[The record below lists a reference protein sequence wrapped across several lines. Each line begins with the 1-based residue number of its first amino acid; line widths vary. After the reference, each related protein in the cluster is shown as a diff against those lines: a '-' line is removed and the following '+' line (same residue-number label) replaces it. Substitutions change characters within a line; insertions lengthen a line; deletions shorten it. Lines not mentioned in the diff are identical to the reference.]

1 MLKVDL
7 KVLEGRQA
15 GKTIPVPVKQFLI
28 GREQDCHLRP
38 NSDLISRHHC
48 VFSIDEFSVRLRDLG
63 STNGTYVNGTRIES
77 PVTLKSGDRISVG
90 KLTFEILIRQ
100 GAPKSSESIPTVP
113 ASSELSDLISTLE
126 PSESAGDQTSEMPA
140 ISPASD
146 TVVFAAAD
154 TSTTL
159 PTDLTGTAPGMFPTA
174 PGYPPAGYGMP
185 PQGYGLPGYPP
196 GYGMPAYPAMYP
208 PQYPMPGYPAGYS
221 MPGMV
226 PGYPVPGVAVAAEPA
241 APEEESAA
249 EKRKK
254 MMAEAPP
261 MVLPDPESTGAKA
274 PPAPPPAA
282 PAAPHAPPARKPS
295 EAAADIIRN
304 QRLKR

>member
-90 KLTFEILIRQ
+90 KLSFEILIRQ
-100 GAPKSSESIPTVP
+100 GASRSSEAIPNVP
-113 ASSELSDLISTLE
+113 ASAELSDLIPTLD
-126 PSESAGDQTSEMPA
+126 PTESAGDQTSEMPA
-140 ISPASD
+140 IAPTAD
-146 TVVFAAAD
+146 TVVFAASDTD
-154 TSTTL
+154 TSL
-159 PTDLTGTAPGMFPTA
+159 PADLATTAPGMFPTP
-174 PGYPPAGYGMP
+174 PGYPPPGYGMP
-185 PQGYGLPGYPP
+185 SQGYGLPGYPP
-196 GYGMPAYPAMYP
+196 GYGMPAYPPMYP
-208 PQYPMPGYPAGYS
+208 PQYPMPGYPAGYAV
-221 MPGMV
+221 PGMM
-226 PGYPVPGVAVAAEPA
+226 PGYPMPGVATAPEPPAAES
-241 APEEESAA
+241 ESAA

-254 MMAEAPP
+254 MTAESPP

-274 PPAPPPAA
+274 PPPPPPAA
-282 PAAPHAPPARKPS
+282 PADPNTPPARKPS